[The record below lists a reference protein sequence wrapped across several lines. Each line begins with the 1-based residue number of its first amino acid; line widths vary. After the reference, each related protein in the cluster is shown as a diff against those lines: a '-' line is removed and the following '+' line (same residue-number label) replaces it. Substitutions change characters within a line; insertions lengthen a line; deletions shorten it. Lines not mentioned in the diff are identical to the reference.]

1 MKNNGSYDFQ
11 GAIPLSQATTRVL
24 SPESAEPQ
32 AYFEHDADIG
42 VIGRGAT
49 LEEAFEGAA
58 RATFAIMTD
67 IERVHATESITIE
80 FEEADEEL
88 ALVRWLNLLLGSARE
103 HGLAFGRF
111 WIERDGVRWRG
122 GAGGEPWRP
131 QLERGVEVKGATL
144 TMLVV
149 KRLGDVW
156 EARCVVDV

>member
-1 MKNNGSYDFQ
+1 MPQ
-11 GAIPLSQATTRVL
+11 PTTRVL
-24 SPESAEPQ
+24 NPESGGRY

-42 VIGRGAT
+42 IIGRGAT

-67 IERVHATESITIE
+67 IEKVRAAESVTIE
-80 FEEADEEL
+80 FEEADDEL

-103 HGLAFGRF
+103 RGLVFGRF
-111 WIERDGVRWRG
+111 WVERDGVRWRG

-131 QLERGVEVKGATL
+131 HLERGVEVKGATL
-144 TMLVV
+144 TMLAVTQA
-149 KRLGDVW
+149 GAGW